1 MSKPVM
7 TPKDVEALE
16 AARREFKTSAEV
28 FDRAIQDRK
37 PITEI
42 DDALRTMQQKQAE
55 YRALAQRFMDYV
67 MESPS

>member
-16 AARREFKTSAEV
+16 AARREFKTSVEV
-28 FDRAIQDRK
+28 FDRAIQDHK
-37 PITEI
+37 PISEI

-55 YRALAQRFMDYV
+55 YRTLAERFTVYV
-67 MESPS
+67 TDSPS

>member
-7 TPKDVEALE
+7 TPQDAAALE
-16 AARREFKTSAEV
+16 VARREWRTSVDV
-28 FDRAIQDRK
+28 FDCAIQERK

-55 YRALAQRFMDYV
+55 YRSLSERFTSYV
-67 MESPS
+67 MDSPR